1 MAEARLPTVVLRGGT
16 VVGADRAE
24 RGDVLVEGGRI
35 VAIGPGIEVPRGS
48 SVLDAGGCLVG
59 PGLVDLHAHL
69 REPGHEEAET
79 IETGSRAAALGG
91 YSAVVAMANTDPPI
105 DHAAAVR
112 AVAELAKGAL
122 VEVAVAGAI
131 TKGRAGERLAPLAEM
146 AALGVRIFSDD
157 GRGVQHAGLMRR
169 ALEYAR
175 PLGVLLAQHCEDED
189 LVAGGVMHEGAWSS
203 RLGLPGQP
211 ALAEE
216 SMLARDL
223 DLVRLTGAPMHF
235 LHLST
240 ARSVELVRRARAE
253 GLPVTAEA
261 TPHHLTL
268 TDAEVAGFD
277 PLYRV
282 NPPLRPPADVA
293 AVRAGLL
300 DGTIDAVATDHAPHA
315 PDSKELPF
323 DQAPPGMIGL
333 ETALSV
339 AYGAL
344 CLGPE
349 EDVPGWLRAVAK
361 PDAPSPRRS
370 QAPPV
375 PRLAGAVELFRLMSS
390 RPAAISG
397 LDARGGHGGPLAPG
411 ARGHLCVFDP
421 GERWRVDPGAGA
433 SRSANTP
440 FASRELVGRVR
451 HVLVAGEPVVVGG
464 EAQR

>member
-1 MAEARLPTVVLRGGT
+1 MAEVRLPTVVVRGGL
-16 VVGADRAE
+16 VVGAAGTARA
-24 RGDVLVEGGRI
+24 DVLVEAGTV
-35 VAIGPGIEVPRGS
+35 VALGPGLDVPRGAT
-48 SVLDAGGCLVG
+48 VLDAGGCLVG

-79 IETGSRAAALGG
+79 VETGSRAAAIGG
-91 YSAVVAMANTDPPI
+91 YSAVVAMANTDPPT
-105 DHAAAVR
+105 DCAAAVR
-112 AVAELAKGAL
+112 AVADLAKRAL

-146 AALGVRIFSDD
+146 AALGVRLFSDD
-157 GRGVQHAGLMRR
+157 GRGVEHAGLMRR

-240 ARSVELVRRARAE
+240 ARSVDLLRQARAE

-282 NPPLRPPADVA
+282 NPPLRPAADVA

-300 DGTIDAVATDHAPHA
+300 DGTIDAVATDHAPHPHDA
-315 PDSKELPF
+315 KELPF
-323 DQAPPGMIGL
+323 DQAPPGMTGL

-339 AYGAL
+339 AYSAL
-344 CLGPE
+344 CLGPGE
-349 EDVPGWLRAVAK
+349 EAPGWLGTEAALRHAGVA
-361 PDAPSPRRS
+361 D
-370 QAPPV
+370 
-375 PRLAGAVELFRLMSS
+375 LFRLMST

-397 LDARGGHGGPLAPG
+397 LDEKSGHGGPLAPG
-411 ARGHLCVFDP
+411 AAGHVCVFDP
-421 GERWRVDPGAGA
+421 NERWRVVAGAGA
-433 SRSANTP
+433 SRSDNTP
-440 FASRELVGRVR
+440 FAGKELAGRVR
-451 HVLVAGEPVVVGG
+451 HTVVAGEPVVVEGK
-464 EAQR
+464 AQR